1 MLVASAPIACTRAEG
16 SARSDSGLSVC
27 AHRHQAWI
35 PIVDKLR
42 ITGGRKLSGRVE
54 ISGAKNASLPAMAAS
69 LLTDQTVE
77 LENVPQVWDTSTM
90 RRLLI
95 ELGAEIDHG
104 SPHRMEISVSSV
116 KSFEAPYELVKTMR
130 ASVLVL
136 GPLAARHGH
145 ARVSLPGGC
154 AIGARPIDLHIKA
167 LERLGAE
174 VRIEHGF
181 VDVRTDGLRGDEI
194 YFDNVT
200 VTGTENILM
209 AACLARG
216 ETILANCAQ
225 EPEVVDLAKL
235 LVEMGA
241 SIEGAGTPTI
251 RVSGVPR
258 LTGAKHRIIPD
269 RIEAGTFLAAG
280 ALVGGELQI
289 AHCEPDHLTA
299 IMEKLDEIGIKLEAA
314 GDVIRLHSSGK
325 LKAANLRTLPYPGFP
340 TDMQAQLM
348 TLLTQ
353 AEGTSFIAET
363 IFENRFMHVAELNR
377 MGADIRLDGH
387 TAVVRG
393 ATPLSGARVMA
404 TDLRASACLVLAGL
418 AAEGQTIIDRVYH
431 LDRGYEHIEGKLARL
446 GAEIERLKK

>member
-1 MLVASAPIACTRAEG
+1 M
-16 SARSDSGLSVC
+16 
-27 AHRHQAWI
+27 
-35 PIVDKLR
+35 DKLR

-54 ISGAKNASLPAMAAS
+54 TSGAKNASLPAMATS

-77 LENVPQVWDTSTM
+77 LENVPEVWDASTM
-90 RRLLI
+90 RRLLS
-95 ELGAEIDHG
+95 ELGAEVDYG
-104 SPHRMEISVSSV
+104 SSHRMKISVPSV
-116 KSFEAPYELVKTMR
+116 RSFEAPYELVKTMR

-136 GPLAARHGH
+136 GPLVARHGR

-154 AIGARPIDLHIKA
+154 AIGARPIDLHLKA

-174 VRIEHGF
+174 VTIEHGF
-181 VDVRTDGLRGDEI
+181 VDVRTEGLRGAEI

-241 SIEGAGTPTI
+241 CIDGAGTQTI
-251 RVSGVPR
+251 RVSGVER

-280 ALVGGELQI
+280 ALVGGEMEI
-289 AHCEPDHLTA
+289 AHCEPNHLTA
-299 IMEKLDEIGIKLEAA
+299 ILEKLDEIGAELEVE
-314 GDVIRLHSSGK
+314 GDLIRLHASGS

-353 AEGTSFIAET
+353 ARGTSFIAET

-393 ATPLSGARVMA
+393 STPLSGARVMA

-418 AAEGQTIIDRVYH
+418 AAQGQTVIERVYH
-431 LDRGYEHIEGKLARL
+431 LDRGYEHIESKLARL